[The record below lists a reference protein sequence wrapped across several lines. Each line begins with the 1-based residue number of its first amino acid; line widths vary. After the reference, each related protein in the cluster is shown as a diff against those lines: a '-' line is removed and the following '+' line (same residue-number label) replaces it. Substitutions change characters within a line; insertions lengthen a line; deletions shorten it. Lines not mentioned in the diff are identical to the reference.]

1 MRTPG
6 TAEELQRQRFRAAAL
21 LQAGHRPGE
30 VAKRLGV
37 SPGAVSQW
45 KKLYQ
50 QAGLEGL
57 KAIPHPGP
65 KPKLTAL
72 QRQKLE
78 QLLLK
83 GPLAHGYRT
92 DLWTL
97 KRIAELIEKQFAVS
111 YDPSGVWH
119 VLKALGWSCQKPERR
134 AREADEE
141 AMARWRQGTWPRIK
155 KSPSNR
161 PQHRISRRK
170 RLHAPAAGPADLG
183 SPRLHA
189 HPV

>member
-6 TAEELQRQRFRAAAL
+6 TPEELERQRFRAMAL
-21 LQAGHRPGE
+21 LEAGHRPGQ

-37 SPGAVSQW
+37 SPAAVSQW

-50 QAGLEGL
+50 QAGSEGL

-65 KPKLTAL
+65 KPKLTVA

-78 QLLLK
+78 RLLLK
-83 GPLAHGYRT
+83 GPLTQGYPT

-97 KRIAELIEKQFAVS
+97 RRIAEVIEKHFAVS

-134 AREADEE
+134 AREADED
-141 AMARWRQGTWPRIK
+141 AMVGWRQGTWRRLK
-155 KSPSNR
+155 KSPSDW
-161 PQHRISRRK
+161 P
-170 RLHAPAAGPADLG
+170 
-183 SPRLHA
+183 
-189 HPV
+189 

>member
-6 TAEELQRQRFRAAAL
+6 TPEELERQRFRAVAL
-21 LQAGHRPGE
+21 LEAGHRPGE
-30 VAKRLGV
+30 VAKRLDV
-37 SPGAVSQW
+37 SPAAVSQW

-50 QAGLEGL
+50 QSGLEAL
-57 KAIPHPGP
+57 KATPHPGP
-65 KPKLTAL
+65 KPKLTVA

-78 QLLLK
+78 RLLLK
-83 GPLAHGYRT
+83 GPLAHGYQT

-97 KRIAELIEKQFAVS
+97 RRIAEVIERHFGVS

-141 AMARWRQGTWPRIK
+141 ALASWRQPRWTQIK
-155 KSPSNR
+155 KSSSDR
-161 PQHRISRRK
+161 P
-170 RLHAPAAGPADLG
+170 
-183 SPRLHA
+183 
-189 HPV
+189 